1 MLKGKNLNI
10 FVRFGGTNIKRQK
23 GFRKS
28 DTFHSPPATKGFYAM
43 PLCAQEFFLL
53 GSMDVYQP
61 GTMPKP
67 LKGNLVGTWEDGD
80 PKYDWSHLTDKDWD
94 NHAKRRKKALSAKRK
109 QFYKKTGNIWHHLAE
124 YTDRKEIIAENNSW
138 VKTSIQA
145 WQKAFAKMS
154 LKHRYGEKHDSWDMS
169 THSINQPARS
179 GITGMYSKDH
189 CEVFFDEKV

>member
-23 GFRKS
+23 GFGKS
-28 DTFHSPPATKGFYAM
+28 DTFNSPPATKGFYAM
-43 PLCAQEFFLL
+43 PLVAQEFFLL

-61 GTMPKP
+61 GTMPKEP
-67 LKGNLVGTWEDGD
+67 KRKVIGQWEDGD
-80 PKYDWSHLTDKDWD
+80 PKYEQLPDEVWE
-94 NHAKRRKKALSAKRK
+94 NHAKRRKKALSVKRK
-109 QFYKKTGNIWHHLAE
+109 QFLKKTGNIWHHLAE
-124 YTDRKEIIAENNSW
+124 YTDRNEIIAENNSW

-154 LKHRYGEKHDSWDMS
+154 LKHRYGEKNSSWDMS

-179 GITGMYSKDH
+179 GVTGMYSKDH